1 MSERTPINFSEKM
14 IPRRS
19 FLKGAGIAFATG
31 LGAVSCSGRNEAPGV
46 DVVDPKSARLI
57 ADGAV
62 VGKVRD
68 FEREQGDKR
77 LSIEEARE
85 YVPVLAEFFNS
96 AAPSGLS
103 TDELLSHTFVY
114 SSDGSEL
121 KSNPKTAPID
131 ELRGTNL
138 IRELQLAY
146 PDLVLSDDEVRG
158 IASQTLGNILGS
170 PLAYVFK
177 NKLFMNMAG
186 IATVKGPS
194 FDKIENELDC
204 EISKPVEQFRSIF
217 FHELTHL
224 SADLADPSTWKTPS
238 QAFAEHYVGNQQKI
252 SEPEASG
259 GFGFSVMLDGKR
271 VNVSAGG
278 FEEITA
284 HYVAAR
290 LSEENGLRFI
300 TNSYDPHELS
310 NFERLM
316 GGAGIDTQELLTFH
330 RTSDLEGIMRL
341 FAKSAKRPKKLN
353 ESAASFEEQVID
365 EVIFAIENS
374 TPPAWYSLKDYF
386 PKLDPNRVDY
396 WPSSTVYQAEGCK
409 NPSPYPQEVTK

>member
-19 FLKGAGIAFATG
+19 ILKGAGIAFATG

-170 PLAYVFK
+170 PLAYR
-177 NKLFMNMAG
+177 
-186 IATVKGPS
+186 
-194 FDKIENELDC
+194 
-204 EISKPVEQFRSIF
+204 Q
-217 FHELTHL
+217 
-224 SADLADPSTWKTPS
+224 
-238 QAFAEHYVGNQQKI
+238 
-252 SEPEASG
+252 
-259 GFGFSVMLDGKR
+259 VMPAPLVD
-271 VNVSAGG
+271 
-278 FEEITA
+278 
-284 HYVAAR
+284 
-290 LSEENGLRFI
+290 
-300 TNSYDPHELS
+300 
-310 NFERLM
+310 
-316 GGAGIDTQELLTFH
+316 
-330 RTSDLEGIMRL
+330 
-341 FAKSAKRPKKLN
+341 
-353 ESAASFEEQVID
+353 VI
-365 EVIFAIENS
+365 
-374 TPPAWYSLKDYF
+374 
-386 PKLDPNRVDY
+386 
-396 WPSSTVYQAEGCK
+396 
-409 NPSPYPQEVTK
+409 